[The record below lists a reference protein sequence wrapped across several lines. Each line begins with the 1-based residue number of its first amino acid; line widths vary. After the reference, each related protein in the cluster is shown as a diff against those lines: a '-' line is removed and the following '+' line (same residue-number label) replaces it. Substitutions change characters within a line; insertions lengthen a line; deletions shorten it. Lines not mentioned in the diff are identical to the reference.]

1 MQIIPVIDLMHGQV
15 VHAQQGQRQRYQ
27 AIKSQLCDSS
37 EALTIVQKLME
48 LYAFPSLYIA
58 DIDAIQGT
66 GQHWDTIHQIR
77 QRYPALHIW
86 LDAGFNQLSQLAPCQ
101 AWAISPVIGSESM
114 HNMADYQLIQ
124 QHFGANFVLSLDYKE
139 GQFLGDKALLQPQ
152 HWPQDLILMTLS
164 KVGSQTGP
172 ALSELAKL
180 KSQQPEHNIYAAG
193 GLRNLQDALALKQHQ
208 IQGALV
214 ASALHNRSLGP
225 VELKQLAAS

>member
-66 GQHWDTIHQIR
+66 GQHWGTIQQIR

-86 LDAGFNQLSQLAPCQ
+86 LDAGFNHLSQLAACHTL
-101 AWAISPVIGSESM
+101 AVRPVLGSESM
-114 HNMADYQLIQ
+114 RDMTDYQHIQ
-124 QHFGANFVLSLDYKE
+124 QHFGADFVLSLDYKD

-172 ALSELAKL
+172 ALSELAEL
-180 KSQQPEHNIYAAG
+180 KSQHPNHHIYAAG
-193 GLRNLQDALALKQHQ
+193 GLRNLQDALALKQQH

-214 ASALHNRSLGP
+214 ASALHNGSLGA
-225 VELKQLAAS
+225 VELQQLAAS